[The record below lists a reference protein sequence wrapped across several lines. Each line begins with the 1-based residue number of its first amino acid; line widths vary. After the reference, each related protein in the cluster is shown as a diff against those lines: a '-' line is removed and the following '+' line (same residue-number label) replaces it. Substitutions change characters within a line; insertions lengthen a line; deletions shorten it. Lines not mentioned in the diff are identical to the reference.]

1 MNLIKCEKLEKS
13 MAELQFSIDAEAFKK
28 AVADVFKKE
37 GKKYPVQGFR
47 KGKAPKALIEKMY
60 GADVFTYDAINELF
74 PEAFEAAA
82 KEAGVEP
89 VGRPEVTVDS
99 ASEAEGATLT
109 VKVAVKPEIKVG
121 SYNGLTVE
129 KTVHTVTDEAVDAEL
144 KRVQE
149 RNAREL
155 TREGAAQNGDIA
167 DIDFEGFVDGVAF
180 EGGKAE
186 HYNLTLGS
194 GSFIPGFEEQVVGH
208 SAGEEFDVNVTFPT
222 EYQAAELAGKAAVFK
237 IKLHE
242 VKYKE
247 LPALDDELAK
257 DCSEYDTLDEFK
269 ASIRKN
275 NQEQLDKQD
284 DLAVENALV
293 DQVIES
299 MEGEIPQAMYDVR
312 MDEMVNDF
320 AFRVEQQ
327 GLRLEDYLKYMG
339 QSMEQ
344 FRAAFMPQA
353 EKQVKIGLAL
363 EAVAAAE
370 HIEASED
377 EINAEIKRIADQ
389 YKMEEDKVRELIN
402 LEDLKQDLAS
412 MKLTMYMMP
421 LMYLFFCFTYPLAF
435 SLYYVISNIVM
446 TAQTQVMRK
455 FYDPEKMRK
464 EVEAEIAAKRKQEKR
479 GVKNTTITVTDPKTG
494 KSVEKN
500 LSASEMNKRRLEY
513 ARQLDAE
520 RYKDERTVPLS
531 ELDKQDKQ

>member
-1 MNLIKCEKLEKS
+1 MSLKSSNKTDTNVYTLEIEIG
-13 MAELQFSIDAEAFKK
+13 AEPFKAAVLK
-28 AVADVFKKE
+28 AYNKAKNKIAL
-37 GKKYPVQGFR
+37 PGFR
-47 KGKAPKALIEKMY
+47 KGKAPLAMIERFY
-60 GADVFTYDAINELF
+60 GKDVFYEDALEIAF
-74 PEAFEAAA
+74 PEAVSDAY
-82 KEAGVEP
+82 KEAGIEP
-89 VGRPEVTVDS
+89 VDSPKDVNVKSIGEDGVLFEMKVT
-99 ASEAEGATLT
+99 
-109 VKVAVKPEIKVG
+109 VKPEDIKVKA
-121 SYNGLTVE
+121 YKGLEAE
-129 KTVHTVTDEAVDAEL
+129 KAEAAVTPEEVDARIEAM
-144 KRVQE
+144 RE
-149 RNAREL
+149 RNARTITVED
-155 TREGAAQNGDIA
+155 RAAAKGDIA
-167 DIDFEGFVDGVAF
+167 VIDFEGFVDGVAF

-186 HYNLTLGS
+186 HYSLTLGS
-194 GSFIPGFEEQVVGH
+194 GSFIPGFEDQIVGH

-389 YKMEEDKVRELIN
+389 YKMEEDKVREVIN
-402 LEDLKQDLAS
+402 LEDLKQDLARTKAIDFIKS
-412 MKLTMYMMP
+412 H
-421 LMYLFFCFTYPLAF
+421 A
-435 SLYYVISNIVM
+435 NIV
-446 TAQTQVMRK
+446 
-455 FYDPEKMRK
+455 EKPA
-464 EVEAEIAAKRKQEKR
+464 EAEKAA
-479 GVKNTTITVTDPKTG
+479 
-494 KSVEKN
+494 
-500 LSASEMNKRRLEY
+500 
-513 ARQLDAE
+513 DAE
-520 RYKDERTVPLS
+520 
-531 ELDKQDKQ
+531 

>member
-1 MNLIKCEKLEKS
+1 MNLISCEKLEKS
-13 MAELQFSIDAEAFKK
+13 MVELQFSIDAETFKAAVNNAFKR
-28 AVADVFKKE
+28 E
-37 GKKYPVQGFR
+37 GKKYAIPGFR
-47 KGKAPKALIEKMY
+47 KGKAPRHMIEKMY
-60 GADVFTYDAINELF
+60 GSDIFHYDAVNDLF
-74 PEAFEAAA
+74 PEAYEAAV
-82 KEAGVEP
+82 KEAKIDV
-89 VGRPEVTVDS
+89 VGRPDPEVVS
-99 ASEAEGATLT
+99 MSEADGVVLK
-109 VKVAVKPEIKVG
+109 VKVAVKPEVELG
-121 SYNGLTVE
+121 EYAGLTVT
-129 KTVHTVTDEAVDAEL
+129 KEAKNVNEADVDAEV
-144 KRVQE
+144 KRMQD
-149 RNAREL
+149 RNGRLL
-155 TREGAAQNGDIA
+155 TREGAAENGDTV
-167 DIDFEGFVDGVAF
+167 DIDFEGFVDGKAF

-186 HYNLTLGS
+186 HYSLVLGS
-194 GSFIPGFEEQVVGH
+194 GSFIPGFEDQVVGH
-208 SAGEEFDVNVTFPT
+208 SAGEEFDVNVKFPE
-222 EYQAAELAGKAAVFK
+222 EYGAAELAGKDATFK

-402 LEDLKQDLAS
+402 LEDLKQDLARTKAIDFIKS
-412 MKLTMYMMP
+412 H
-421 LMYLFFCFTYPLAF
+421 A
-435 SLYYVISNIVM
+435 NIV
-446 TAQTQVMRK
+446 
-455 FYDPEKMRK
+455 EKPA
-464 EVEAEIAAKRKQEKR
+464 EAEKAA
-479 GVKNTTITVTDPKTG
+479 
-494 KSVEKN
+494 
-500 LSASEMNKRRLEY
+500 
-513 ARQLDAE
+513 DAE
-520 RYKDERTVPLS
+520 
-531 ELDKQDKQ
+531 

>member
-1 MNLIKCEKLEKS
+1 MSTNFEKISSNKVKLTFVVP
-13 MAELQFSIDAEAFKK
+13 AEDFDK
-28 AVADVFKKE
+28 ALNQAYLKDRSKINV
-37 GKKYPVQGFR
+37 PGFR
-47 KGKAPKALIEKMY
+47 KGKAPRAVIERMY
-60 GADVFTYDAINELF
+60 GEGVFYDDALDAIFPALYAEAIKEHNIDVVDRPQVDVQEIGAGKELKF
-74 PEAFEAAA
+74 TAEVF
-82 KEAGVEP
+82 V
-89 VGRPEVTVDS
+89 RPDVTLG
-99 ASEAEGATLT
+99 EY
-109 VKVAVKPEIKVG
+109 K
-121 SYNGLTVE
+121 NLTVE
-129 KTVHTVTDEAVDAEL
+129 VEPKEVVTEDEIQARISQDQQKGARTIDVTDRGVDYTDTVNLDYA
-144 KRVQE
+144 
-149 RNAREL
+149 
-155 TREGAAQNGDIA
+155 GS
-167 DIDFEGFVDGVAF
+167 VDGVPF

-299 MEGEIPQAMYDVR
+299 MEGEIPQAMYDAR

-339 QSMEQ
+339 QTVEQ
-344 FRAAFMPQA
+344 FRASFMPQA

-402 LEDLKQDLAS
+402 LEDLKQDLARTKAIDFIKS
-412 MKLTMYMMP
+412 H
-421 LMYLFFCFTYPLAF
+421 A
-435 SLYYVISNIVM
+435 NIV
-446 TAQTQVMRK
+446 
-455 FYDPEKMRK
+455 EKPA
-464 EVEAEIAAKRKQEKR
+464 EAEKAA
-479 GVKNTTITVTDPKTG
+479 
-494 KSVEKN
+494 
-500 LSASEMNKRRLEY
+500 
-513 ARQLDAE
+513 DAE
-520 RYKDERTVPLS
+520 
-531 ELDKQDKQ
+531 

>member
-1 MNLIKCEKLEKS
+1 MKFIKCEKLEKS
-13 MAELQFSIDAEAFKK
+13 MAEIQFSIDAEAFKA

-37 GKKYPVQGFR
+37 GKKYSVPGFR
-47 KGKAPKALIEKMY
+47 KGKAPRSLIEKMY

-74 PEAFEAAA
+74 PAAYEEAV
-82 KEAGVEP
+82 KEAGIEP
-89 VGRPEVTVDS
+89 VGRPEVTVDA
-99 ASEAEGATLT
+99 ASETEGVALT
-109 VKVAVKPEIKVG
+109 VKVAVKPEVKIG
-121 SYNGLTVE
+121 SYNGLNVE
-129 KTVHTVTDEAVDAEL
+129 KTVHTVDEAAVDAEL

-155 TREGAAQNGDIA
+155 TREGAAENGDIV

-186 HYNLTLGS
+186 HYSLTLGS
-194 GSFIPGFEEQVVGH
+194 GSFIPGFEDQIVGH
-208 SAGEEFDVNVTFPT
+208 AAGEEFDVNVSFP
-222 EYQAAELAGKAAVFK
+222 EQYQAAELAGKPAVFK

-257 DCSEYDTLDEFK
+257 DCSEYDTLEAFK
-269 ASIRKN
+269 ESIRKS

-293 DQVIES
+293 DQVIDG
-299 MEGEIPQAMYDVR
+299 MEAEIPQAMYESR

-344 FRAAFMPQA
+344 FRASFMPQA

-370 HIEASED
+370 HIEASEED
-377 EINAEIKRIADQ
+377 VNAEIKRIADQ

-402 LEDLKQDLAS
+402 VEDLKKDLARTKAIDFIKS
-412 MKLTMYMMP
+412 H
-421 LMYLFFCFTYPLAF
+421 A
-435 SLYYVISNIVM
+435 NI
-446 TAQTQVMRK
+446 T
-455 FYDPEKMRK
+455 EKA
-464 EVEAEIAAKRKQEKR
+464 AEAAKTE
-479 GVKNTTITVTDPKTG
+479 
-494 KSVEKN
+494 
-500 LSASEMNKRRLEY
+500 
-513 ARQLDAE
+513 DA
-520 RYKDERTVPLS
+520 
-531 ELDKQDKQ
+531 Q